1 MATLQEMG
9 NISEVIEKSRKDKNF
24 TPSSRKCPKRLSV
37 PAVNETLVAFKIV
50 RIEFSET
57 DAK

>member
-1 MATLQEMG
+1 MATLQETG
-9 NISEVIEKSRKDKNF
+9 NISKVIEKSYKDKNF
-24 TPSSRKCPKRLSV
+24 TPSSRKCPNRLSL
-37 PAVNETLVAFKIV
+37 PAVIETLVTFKIV